1 MGVDFGRWWWDF
13 VRIQGR
19 FNSEKYLNILQN
31 VLLPSARQR
40 FPEGPIK
47 FIHDNSS
54 IHRAHVVRDWFRE
67 HPEFDVLPWPPK
79 GADMN
84 PIENIWGD
92 IVKDM
97 EGYRAQSA
105 DEVFER
111 ALSVWEGYKQ
121 RPDYWRKLA
130 LSITRR
136 LQLVTDANGYWTKYK
151 FLESVTL
158 TFNVIL
164 QSHMKLRQNKLF
176 SNLSIYIYIFYESL
190 VFLNH

>member
-1 MGVDFGRWWWDF
+1 MFIFRSDECGRVFAYRKNGTRFDRENIQATHNSGRKTVPVWAWFSADGGGDF

-40 FPEGPIK
+40 FPEGPIR

-130 LSITRR
+130 LFITRR
-136 LQLVTDANGYWTKYK
+136 LQLVIDANGYWTKY
-151 FLESVTL
+151 
-158 TFNVIL
+158 
-164 QSHMKLRQNKLF
+164 
-176 SNLSIYIYIFYESL
+176 
-190 VFLNH
+190 